1 MTKIGTIKSA
11 VVQRVGNK
19 SNEDGVSFSDSL
31 CQLDGVD
38 EYLLGVINASFKF
51 DDWRQFYYIDDLE
64 LNPAYRFV
72 SKIFENEDT
81 IIKQANN
88 LARHLYEQSI
98 HPNIKIG
105 EFYVVLL
112 EGCEVDGV
120 ETNAIGLFKS
130 ELHETVLTVKMENNR
145 LVLTPEIG
153 MSLKKLEKG
162 CIVFNV
168 EKDKGY
174 KVVVVDNSVSSKD
187 AHYWVDN
194 FLHVRNCDD
203 DYHQTERLTEML
215 TGFTKQL
222 AEESAFDGAIMAKK
236 ATEVLKSGEMVAVDE
251 LANVIC
257 QNKEQKAAF
266 ETYRKDFES
275 EHGGFVEAVNVVAKA
290 ASRKPVSRMNV
301 LKIGNKF
308 EVKVLSSEARI
319 EQGFDEE
326 KGMKYYKLFYQSEK

>member
-1 MTKIGTIKSA
+1 M
-11 VVQRVGNK
+11 VQRVGNK

-31 CQLDGVD
+31 CQLDGVE
-38 EYLLGVINASFKF
+38 EYLLEVINASFKF

-72 SKIFENEDT
+72 SKIFENESA

-145 LVLTPEIG
+145 LVLSPEIG

-168 EKDKGY
+168 EKEKGY
-174 KVVVVDNSVSSKD
+174 KVVVVDNTLSNKD

-203 DYHQTERLTEML
+203 DYHQTERLTEMCKK
-215 TGFTKQL
+215 FVEKVSEQ
-222 AEESAFDGAIMAKK
+222 SAVDGAIIAKK
-236 ATEVLKSGEMVAVDE
+236 ATELLKSEEKLTVDNLPE
-251 LANVIC
+251 LLC
-257 QNKEQKAAF
+257 QNDEQKVEFAA
-266 ETYRKDFES
+266 YRKSFE
-275 EHGGFVEAVNVVAKA
+275 EENGALNDEVVLVKKAVNY
-290 ASRKPVSRMNV
+290 KPVTRMNT
-301 LKIGNKF
+301 LRIGDEF
-308 EVKVLSSEARI
+308 EVKVLNPEARMA
-319 EQGFDEE
+319 QGSDDMGKFW
-326 KGMKYYKLFYQSEK
+326 KLYY

>member
-1 MTKIGTIKSA
+1 MTKIGTIKAA

-31 CQLDGVD
+31 CQLDGVE

-72 SKIFENEDT
+72 SKIFENEDA

-203 DYHQTERLTEML
+203 DYHQTERLTEMCKK
-215 TGFTKQL
+215 FVEKVSEQ
-222 AEESAFDGAIMAKK
+222 SAVDGAIIAKK
-236 ATEVLKSGEMVAVDE
+236 ATELLKSGEKLTVDNLPE
-251 LANVIC
+251 LLC
-257 QNKEQKAAF
+257 QNDDQKAEFAA
-266 ETYRKDFES
+266 YRKSFE
-275 EHGGFVEAVNVVAKA
+275 EENGALNDEVVLVKKAVNY
-290 ASRKPVSRMNV
+290 KPVTRMNT
-301 LKIGNKF
+301 LRIGDEF
-308 EVKVLSSEARI
+308 DVKVLNPEARM
-319 EQGFDEE
+319 EQGSDD
-326 KGMKYYKLFYQSEK
+326 KGKFWKLYY

>member
-1 MTKIGTIKSA
+1 MTKIGTIKAA

-31 CQLDGVD
+31 CQLDGVE

-72 SKIFENEDT
+72 SKIFENEDA

-153 MSLKKLEKG
+153 MNLKKLEKG

-203 DYHQTERLTEML
+203 DYHQTERLTEMCKR
-215 TGFTKQL
+215 FVEKVSEQ
-222 AEESAFDGAIMAKK
+222 SAVDGAIIAKK
-236 ATEVLKSGEMVAVDE
+236 ATELLKSEEKLTVDNLPE
-251 LANVIC
+251 LLC
-257 QNKEQKAAF
+257 QNDKQKAEFAA
-266 ETYRKDFES
+266 YRKSFE
-275 EHGGFVEAVNVVAKA
+275 EKNGALNDEVVLVKKAVNY
-290 ASRKPVSRMNV
+290 KPVTRMNT
-301 LKIGNKF
+301 LRIGDEF
-308 EVKVLSSEARI
+308 EVKVLNPEARMV
-319 EQGFDEE
+319 QGSDDMGKFW
-326 KGMKYYKLFYQSEK
+326 KLYY

>member
-1 MTKIGTIKSA
+1 M
-11 VVQRVGNK
+11 VQRVGNK

-31 CQLDGVD
+31 CQLDGVE
-38 EYLLGVINASFKF
+38 EYLLEVINASFKF

-72 SKIFENEDT
+72 SKIFENESA

-145 LVLTPEIG
+145 LVLSPEIG

-168 EKDKGY
+168 EKEKGY
-174 KVVVVDNSVSSKD
+174 KVVVVDNTLSNKD

-203 DYHQTERLTEML
+203 DYHQTERLTEMCKK
-215 TGFTKQL
+215 FVEKVSEQ
-222 AEESAFDGAIMAKK
+222 SAVDGAIIAKK
-236 ATEVLKSGEMVAVDE
+236 ATELLKSVEKLTVDNLPE
-251 LANVIC
+251 LLC
-257 QNKEQKAAF
+257 QNDEQKVEFAA
-266 ETYRKDFES
+266 YRKSFE
-275 EHGGFVEAVNVVAKA
+275 EENGALNDEVVLVKKAVNY
-290 ASRKPVSRMNV
+290 KPVTRMNTLRV
-301 LKIGNKF
+301 GDEF
-308 EVKVLSSEARI
+308 DVKVLNPEARM
-319 EQGFDEE
+319 EQGSDD
-326 KGMKYYKLFYQSEK
+326 KGKFWKLYY